1 MTSGKVA
8 DVLRRRNDI
17 SSDLIHFEIMESG
30 LRTTLIGNLEFI
42 FENHRDIDDHL
53 TGGVV
58 YILLFVVIG
67 DKFVSVDMN
76 DFSGGQMTLRLGS
89 GMDGGLIDDWLM
101 FEIANE
107 DDFDEFLVNV
117 YDWVDSLVD
126 GSLKKK

>member
-1 MTSGKVA
+1 MNSGKVA

-17 SSDLIHFEIMESG
+17 PSDRIHFEIMESG
-30 LRTTLIGNLEFI
+30 LRTTLIGNLEFV

-53 TGGVV
+53 NGGVV

-89 GMDGGLIDDWLM
+89 GLDGGLIDEWLI
-101 FEIANE
+101 FEIDNE
-107 DDFDEFLVNV
+107 DDFDEFMVSV
-117 YDWVDSLVD
+117 YGWVDSLVD
-126 GSLKKK
+126 ESLNKK